1 MRWVGGGGGVCF
13 FQTHSRDQGS
23 LFLVIFAMY
32 FYVIGRV
39 RFFQTHCREQ
49 ESLFL
54 VIVAMHSDLTGRGG
68 GVWFFQN
75 RPVNQLTTPVG

>member
-1 MRWVGGGGGVCF
+1 MIFAIYSNAMGRGGGLCF

-32 FYVIGRV
+32 FKVIEERV

-54 VIVAMHSDLTGRGG
+54 VIAAMHSDLMGRGG
-68 GVWFFQN
+68 GYGSFRIGQ
-75 RPVNQLTTPVG
+75 

>member
-1 MRWVGGGGGVCF
+1 MYSNVMGRGGGVCF

-32 FYVIGRV
+32 FKVIEERV
-39 RFFQTHCREQ
+39 RFV
-49 ESLFL
+49 
-54 VIVAMHSDLTGRGG
+54 VIVAMHFDLMGR

-75 RPVNQLTTPVG
+75 GPVNRLTTPVG

>member
-1 MRWVGGGGGVCF
+1 MYSNVMGRGVCF

-32 FYVIGRV
+32 FKVIEERV
-39 RFFQTHCREQ
+39 RFFQRHCREQ

-54 VIVAMHSDLTGRGG
+54 VIVAMHFDLIGG
-68 GVWFFQN
+68 GGYGSFRMGQ
-75 RPVNQLTTPVG
+75 